1 MKRLPRLQP
10 STLLAPSLVG
20 GVASVSPPGTP
31 QRQIGFALG
40 DPGEPSP
47 VPTLVIALA
56 DNSGS
61 VTTTGGADPL
71 ANRYAE
77 MREAFGVVARRASRR
92 ERGAVLHFDTPTDA
106 DVPPTPL
113 TRLGV
118 QRLGRGLRVPHQ
130 VYGSSE
136 LLPGLRQAA
145 ELARS
150 YANHETT
157 LVVLSDFALLDADPT
172 AALLELAAFPGDVH
186 AVVLGGLASPGLF
199 DERITVTSVTHEA
212 QPGAVARA
220 LFRSLVRHR
229 PGSWV
234 EETP

>member
-1 MKRLPRLQP
+1 MKRLPQLQP
-10 STLLAPSLVG
+10 SMLLAPSLVG
-20 GVASVSPPGTP
+20 GEASVSPPGAP
-31 QRQIGFALG
+31 LRQGGFDLG

-56 DNSGS
+56 DDSGS
-61 VTTTGGADPL
+61 VTTTGGSDPL

-77 MREAFGVVARRASRR
+77 MREAFRVVARRASRR
-92 ERGAVLHFDTPTDA
+92 ERGAILHFDTPTDA

-113 TRLGV
+113 TRLGM

-130 VYGSSE
+130 VCGSSE
-136 LLPGLRQAA
+136 LLPGLRRAT

-150 YANHETT
+150 YPTHETT
-157 LVVLSDFALLDADPT
+157 LVVLSDFALLDADPA
-172 AALLELAAFPGDVH
+172 AALRELAAFPGDVH
-186 AVVLGGLASPGLF
+186 AVMLGSVASPGTF

-220 LFRSLVRHR
+220 LFRSLITHR
-229 PGSWV
+229 PGSN
-234 EETP
+234 TTSG